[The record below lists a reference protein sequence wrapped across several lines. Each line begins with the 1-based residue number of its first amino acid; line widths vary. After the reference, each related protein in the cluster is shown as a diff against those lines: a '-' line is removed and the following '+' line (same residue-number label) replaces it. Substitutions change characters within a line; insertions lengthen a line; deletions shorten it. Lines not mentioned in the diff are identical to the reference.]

1 MGIVCTMGSFFYL
14 PIIPIIPI
22 LPIIPIILITHYSLN
37 SLVARVF
44 EEVGAVCCCHSE
56 LVAAVVLNG

>member
-1 MGIVCTMGSFFYL
+1 MGIVGTMGSFFYF

-22 LPIIPIILITHYSLN
+22 FPIILITHYSLN
-37 SLVARVF
+37 SLVASVF
-44 EEVGAVCCCHSE
+44 EEVVAVCGSHSK